1 MSGREIRHNIVV
13 LQWCKPSLLGF
24 YCGEET
30 SCPRQLILNNFNCG
44 LAYVSESMTMLVKSM
59 AAGILVAVVV
69 TENLH
74 PDPGKRQE
82 ANTGSHVHL
91 F

>member
-1 MSGREIRHNIVV
+1 
-13 LQWCKPSLLGF
+13 
-24 YCGEET
+24 
-30 SCPRQLILNNFNCG
+30 
-44 LAYVSESMTMLVKSM
+44 MTMLVKSM